1 MVLAKKA
8 YKEGD
13 YYLSIMNLKEAPA
26 LALHYALLLKCVF
39 PRFVTRSQWKLA
51 TKLAVELNDY
61 SIIITIMDNVDN
73 DIPGIR
79 VGKGSGRKR

>member
-26 LALHYALLLKCVF
+26 LALHYALLLKCF
-39 PRFVTRSQWKLA
+39 FQPFCDL
-51 TKLAVELNDY
+51 
-61 SIIITIMDNVDN
+61 
-73 DIPGIR
+73 
-79 VGKGSGRKR
+79 